1 MVLEELIRGMMR
13 QHLARIERDGG
24 RNVKAIEN
32 VRAELEDRV
41 FHPSRYDRPP
51 AFLRDVPPNQITED
65 YEALWVAANGL
76 WQERQAIVDRVATRQ
91 RLDNLAWF
99 GVGTALGITLL
110 CMVETT
116 LGICPFM

>member
-1 MVLEELIRGMMR
+1 MR
-13 QHLARIERDGG
+13 
-24 RNVKAIEN
+24 AIAN

-41 FHPSRYDRPP
+41 LHPSRYDRPP
-51 AFLRDVPPNQITED
+51 AFLRDVPPNEITED
-65 YEALWVAANGL
+65 DEALWVAANGL
-76 WQERQAIVDRVATRQ
+76 WQERQAIATRQ

-110 CMVETT
+110 CMVEAI